1 MAGMNRSTGRW
12 IRGRAHL
19 AQSVEILFATRIGTR
34 VQRRPVGSDDS
45 RLQDR
50 PITENDVAA
59 AAMPIAEALGAW
71 EPRMQLT
78 RVEIAEANVSGRLG
92 LTLRFVERLR
102 ALRGD
107 STPTAAEGYLDLP
120 IVTRLVQ

>member
-1 MAGMNRSTGRW
+1 MAGMNRRTGRW

-45 RLQDR
+45 HLQDR

-59 AAMPIAEALGAW
+59 AAMPIAEALEAW

-78 RVEIAEANVSGRLG
+78 RVEIAEATVEGRLG
-92 LTLRFVERLR
+92 LGLRYVERLR
-102 ALRGD
+102 ALQGD
-107 STPTAAEGYLDLP
+107 PTPTAAEGYLDLP
-120 IVTRLVQ
+120 ITTRLAQ

>member
-1 MAGMNRSTGRW
+1 MAGMNRRTGRW

-19 AQSVEILFATRIGTR
+19 AQAVEILFATRIGTR

-59 AAMPIAEALGAW
+59 AAMPIAEALEAW

-78 RVEIAEANVSGRLG
+78 RVEIAEASVDGKLG
-92 LTLRFVERLR
+92 LRLRYIERLY
-102 ALRGD
+102 ALKGD
-107 STPTAAEGYLDLP
+107 TRETGAEGYLDLP
-120 IVTRLVQ
+120 ITTRFAQ

>member
-1 MAGMNRSTGRW
+1 MDRRTGRW

-50 PITENDVAA
+50 PITEDDIAA
-59 AAMPIAEALGAW
+59 AAMPIAEALEAW
-71 EPRMQLT
+71 EPRMQLA
-78 RVEIAEANVSGRLG
+78 RVEIREATVTGKLG
-92 LTLRFVERLR
+92 LGLRYVERLN
-102 ALRGD
+102 ALHGD
-107 STPTAAEGYLDLP
+107 LTPTSDDGTIDVPLT
-120 IVTRLVQ
+120 TRLAQ

>member
-1 MAGMNRSTGRW
+1 MAGMDRRTGRW

-50 PITENDVAA
+50 PVTEDDIAS
-59 AAMPIAEALGAW
+59 AAMPIAEALEAW
-71 EPRMQLT
+71 EPRMQLA
-78 RVEIAEANVSGRLG
+78 RVEIREATVTGKLG
-92 LTLRFVERLR
+92 LGLRYVERLG
-102 ALRGD
+102 ALAGD
-107 STPTAAEGYLDLP
+107 MTPTGDDAAIDIP
-120 IVTRLVQ
+120 ITTRLAQ